1 MRGVARIGLPDA
13 WQQADALM
21 LSAVDQTGHEIHT
34 WSWMITRARAV
45 ASRMSAPGGGAV
57 SLEESDAAFEMKAG
71 PVSVTIDK
79 ATGYLRALSK
89 GGTVVPLTNGPR
101 PVFGTAMLKSIQA
114 AREGESA
121 LVRAEYTGGLRKV
134 EWRLHGNGKL
144 SLNYAYGFDS
154 GKQADALGVSF
165 DYPEQQVTA
174 MRWLGKGPYRVWK
187 NRTKGV
193 GFGVWQKDYNDSI
206 TGLSWKYPEFK
217 GFHDKV
223 YWATLSTRN
232 LPLTF
237 VNHSDDI
244 ALRVF
249 TPTPPSGAGFE
260 PKSTAVQFPPGDI
273 SFMNAILPIGTKL
286 RPASD
291 HGPQGQPSRSS
302 NLGQWYENTVDILVG
317 DR

>member
-1 MRGVARIGLPDA
+1 M
-13 WQQADALM
+13 
-21 LSAVDQTGHEIHT
+21 
-34 WSWMITRARAV
+34 
-45 ASRMSAPGGGAV
+45 
-57 SLEESDAAFEMKAG
+57 EESDAAFEMKAG
-71 PVSVTIDK
+71 QLSVTIDK
-79 ATGYLRALSK
+79 ATGYLRALRK
-89 GGTVVPLTNGPR
+89 GDTVVPLTNGPR
-101 PVFGTAMLKSIQA
+101 PVFGTAALKSIQA
-114 AREGESA
+114 AREGGSA

-144 SLNYAYGFDS
+144 SLNYAYAFDS

-187 NRTKGV
+187 NRSKGV
-193 GFGVWQKDYNDSI
+193 GFGVWQKHYNDSI
-206 TGLSWKYPEFK
+206 TGLSWQYPEFK

-249 TPTPPSGAGFE
+249 TPTQPSGAGFE
-260 PKSTAVQFPPGDI
+260 PKSTGVQFPPGDI

-291 HGPQGQPSRSS
+291 HGPQGQPSRAP